1 MGGRA
6 LRNVFLGPL
15 AFGGAGVVFWLGLT
29 ALYLFPNP
37 HRLPVREVQDNFYFA
52 AYLAGLGTGLSAL
65 GFFAATTPWPSWRNQ
80 PTLRVV
86 LLSAGLGLFASL
98 FPIAGLTFFIPGLSM
113 LVRKARL
120 LSVAITFSSP
130 GVLCGLLGFCISKI
144 LAGGLPGEKR
154 P

>member
-15 AFGGAGVVFWLGLT
+15 AYGGAGIVFWLGLT

-37 HRLPVREVQDNFYFA
+37 HRLPVREVHDNFYFA
-52 AYLAGLGTGLSAL
+52 AYLAGLGTGLSTL
-65 GFFAATTPWPSWRNQ
+65 GFFVATTPWPSWRKQ
-80 PTLRVV
+80 STLRVV

-98 FPIAGLTFFIPGLSM
+98 FPIAGLTFLIPGLSM

-130 GVLCGLLGFCISKI
+130 GVICGLFGFFLSRV
-144 LAGGLPGEKR
+144 LPPGK
-154 P
+154 PSPG